1 MEAVCFHGAG
11 QILNGLLLL
20 KSCCR
25 APMVGGRGGRGEEE
39 EEEQPSMEAE
49 AEEEK

>member
-1 MEAVCFHGAG
+1 MEAVCFHSAG

-39 EEEQPSMEAE
+39 EQPSMEAE